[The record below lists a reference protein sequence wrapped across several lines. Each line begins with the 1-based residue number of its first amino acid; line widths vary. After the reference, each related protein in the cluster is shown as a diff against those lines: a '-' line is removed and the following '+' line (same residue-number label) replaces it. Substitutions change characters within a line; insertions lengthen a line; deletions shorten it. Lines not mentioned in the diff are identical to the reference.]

1 MPESI
6 WKATLEGF
14 RGRVASTAPT
24 PAGVSTAAVSASLG
38 LGLLIKVLG
47 IAKKRKDF
55 SGDPARVEEM
65 LRSAQIE
72 LTRLEHF
79 ADDDIAAFD
88 EYMACRRLP
97 GDADALAAALRR
109 AIEVPLEAAAAASR
123 GLELCAA
130 ATGLTPA
137 SIAPDL
143 GSAAALLAGAVRAML
158 LSVDANVRELADPQ
172 YHGQAMA
179 KRRDL
184 GRTAQRLA
192 DSILNQVGKPR

>member
-1 MPESI
+1 MADSI

-14 RGRVASTAPT
+14 RGRVAGTAPT
-24 PAGVSTAAVSASLG
+24 PAGVSAAAVSASLG

-47 IAKKRKDF
+47 IARKRKDF
-55 SGDPARVEEM
+55 SGNPERVAEM
-65 LRSAQIE
+65 LRSAQVE
-72 LTRLEHF
+72 LTRLEQY

-88 EYMACRRLP
+88 DYMACRRLP

-109 AIEVPLEAAAAASR
+109 AIEVPLSAASSATS
-123 GLELCAA
+123 GLELCAE
-130 ATGLTPA
+130 ATGMTPA

-158 LSVDANVRELADPQ
+158 LTVDANLRELVDPQ
-172 YHGQAMA
+172 FCEQAMA

-184 GRTAQRLA
+184 GRNAQRLA
-192 DSILNQVGKPR
+192 DTINKCEF